1 MHMHT
6 TTGICQILSTAS
18 FDEEVRA
25 GIGNNCKGVV
35 RTMLNIYH
43 RAFPN
48 FTKIIF
54 SVLPRKT
61 LRWIGGLERSRD
73 DQNYK
78 NCSLKMYKSCKN

>member
-35 RTMLNIYH
+35 RT
-43 RAFPN
+43 
-48 FTKIIF
+48 IF
-54 SVLPRKT
+54 ITELFQILPR
-61 LRWIGGLERSRD
+61 
-73 DQNYK
+73 
-78 NCSLKMYKSCKN
+78 